1 MGRGL
6 GGHGCH
12 CHAHRARVHSDV
24 FSHVF
29 GSFPLTKSSTLSDA
43 MRHTGQYRFGRTDCS
58 LPMQYALEKGLSV
71 DTFVVYTDSE
81 TYHGSIHPCEA
92 LRNYRKVSG
101 IHDAKLIV
109 VGMASNGFSI
119 ADPAD
124 PGMLDVVGF
133 DASAPQVMANFAA
146 GRV

>member
-1 MGRGL
+1 M
-6 GGHGCH
+6 C
-12 CHAHRARVHSDV
+12 

-29 GSFPLTKSSTLSDA
+29 SDFPLAKSTSLSDA
-43 MRHTGQYRFGRTDCS
+43 MRNIHHYNFGMTDCS
-58 LPMQYALEKGLSV
+58 LPMQYALEKGLLV
-71 DTFVVYTDSE
+71 DTFIVYTDSE
-81 TYHGSIHPCEA
+81 TYYGSIHPCEA
-92 LRNYRKVSG
+92 LRQYRQASG

-109 VGMASNGFSI
+109 CGMASNGFSI

-133 DASAPQVMANFAA
+133 DASAPQVMASFSA